1 MESKEEDERTERQRI
16 KRLERQEN
24 GTTNFISNL
33 LDCVLT
39 HILSLLPTRDS
50 VRTSILSSRWSPLWK
65 LVPVLHL
72 ERLRYQDTLS
82 NIWIH
87 RNAAIPLRKF
97 HLHWTSDCNTA
108 YVTRCSKT
116 PFCVAAC
123 CKSSISTY
131 ILILFLIHLWSCI
144 LVSSFLQH

>member
-1 MESKEEDERTERQRI
+1 MESEEEDERIESQ
-16 KRLERQEN
+16 KN
-24 GTTNFISNL
+24 DTTDFISSL
-33 LDCVLT
+33 PDCVLT

-72 ERLRYQDTLS
+72 ERLRNQDIVA

-97 HLHWTSDCNTA
+97 HLHMLQELDLDIYSDPLPNPPLKLHQIG
-108 YVTRCSKT
+108 R
-116 PFCVAAC
+116 
-123 CKSSISTY
+123 
-131 ILILFLIHLWSCI
+131 
-144 LVSSFLQH
+144 